1 MFTINVLQPIDIFYD
16 IQNNTG
22 TCTIQHKLSS
32 FNDPLNYKK
41 KMNKAL

>member
-1 MFTINVLQPIDIFYD
+1 MFTINVLQPIDIFND

-22 TCTIQHKLSS
+22 TIQHKLSS